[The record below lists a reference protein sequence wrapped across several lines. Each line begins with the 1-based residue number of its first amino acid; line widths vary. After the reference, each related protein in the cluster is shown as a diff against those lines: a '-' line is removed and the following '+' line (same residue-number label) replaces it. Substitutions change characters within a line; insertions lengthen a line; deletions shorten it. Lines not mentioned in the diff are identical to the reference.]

1 MKSAPRPGTKPESTT
16 PGETEITRTCGAK
29 AYAGIQAGIA
39 AGKEIQGMA
48 ADLSELWG
56 NLARLTQI
64 AAEPPKKTFFNDKSA
79 EQVAIERYAA
89 KAEAHDLALKAR
101 NLFVGTYGLAAW
113 DQVQREVINIR
124 KEIERQ
130 RWEEER
136 ATAARME
143 EMREASVVTIIVLGI
158 LSVIFGIG
166 AFMLERAH

>member
-1 MKSAPRPGTKPESTT
+1 MDPLTLLA
-16 PGETEITRTCGAK
+16 AAQA

-56 NLARLTQI
+56 NLAKLTQI
-64 AAEPPKKTFFNDKSA
+64 AADPPKKTFFNDKSA
-79 EQVAIERYAA
+79 EQIAIERYAA
-89 KAEAHDLALKAR
+89 KAEAYELTLKAR

-130 RWEEER
+130 RWEDEKARAVKLEEI
-136 ATAARME
+136 
-143 EMREASVVTIIVLGI
+143 REATVVTLIVMFG
-158 LSVIFGIG
+158 LSVILCIGIILLG
-166 AFMLERAH
+166 VKLQ

>member
-1 MKSAPRPGTKPESTT
+1 MDPLTLLA
-16 PGETEITRTCGAK
+16 AAQA

-56 NLARLTQI
+56 TLARLTQI
-64 AAEPPKKTFFNDKSA
+64 AAEPPKRTFFNDKSA
-79 EQVAIERYAA
+79 EQIAIERYAA

-130 RWEEER
+130 KWEEER
-136 ATAARME
+136 DNAARLE
-143 EMREASVVTIIVLGI
+143 QIKEAGVVTIIVLGI
-158 LSVIFGIG
+158 LSVMFVIG
-166 AFMLERAH
+166 VVMLERVR

>member
-1 MKSAPRPGTKPESTT
+1 MDPLTILA
-16 PGETEITRTCGAK
+16 AAQA

-56 NLARLTQI
+56 NLAKLTQI

-79 EQVAIERYAA
+79 EQIAIERYAA
-89 KAEAHDLALKAR
+89 KAEAYELTLKAR

-130 RWEEER
+130 KWEDAKARAAKLEEI
-136 ATAARME
+136 
-143 EMREASVVTIIVLGI
+143 REAGVVTLIVLGI
-158 LSVIFGIG
+158 LSVMLVTGAIF
-166 AFMLERAH
+166 LESAR

>member
-1 MKSAPRPGTKPESTT
+1 MDPLTILA
-16 PGETEITRTCGAK
+16 AAQA

-79 EQVAIERYAA
+79 EQIAIERYAA

-130 RWEEER
+130 KWEDAKARSAKLEEI
-136 ATAARME
+136 
-143 EMREASVVTIIVLGI
+143 REAGVVTIIVLGI
-158 LSVIFGIG
+158 LSVMLVTGAIF
-166 AFMLERAH
+166 LESAR

>member
-1 MKSAPRPGTKPESTT
+1 MDPLTILA
-16 PGETEITRTCGAK
+16 AAQA

-89 KAEAHDLALKAR
+89 KAEAQDLALKAR

-130 RWEEER
+130 KWEEER
-136 ATAARME
+136 AYAARLE
-143 EMREASVVTIIVLGI
+143 EIREAGVVTIIVLGI
-158 LSVIFGIG
+158 LFVIFIIG
-166 AFMLERAH
+166 AVMLERVR

>member
-1 MKSAPRPGTKPESTT
+1 MDPLTLLA
-16 PGETEITRTCGAK
+16 AAQA

-64 AAEPPKKTFFNDKSA
+64 AAEPPKRTFFNDKSA
-79 EQVAIERYAA
+79 EQIAIERYAA

-130 RWEEER
+130 KWEEER
-136 ATAARME
+136 DNAARLE
-143 EMREASVVTIIVLGI
+143 QIKEAGVVTIIVLGI
-158 LSVIFGIG
+158 LSVMFIIG
-166 AFMLERAH
+166 AVMLERVR

>member
-1 MKSAPRPGTKPESTT
+1 MDPLTILA
-16 PGETEITRTCGAK
+16 AAQA